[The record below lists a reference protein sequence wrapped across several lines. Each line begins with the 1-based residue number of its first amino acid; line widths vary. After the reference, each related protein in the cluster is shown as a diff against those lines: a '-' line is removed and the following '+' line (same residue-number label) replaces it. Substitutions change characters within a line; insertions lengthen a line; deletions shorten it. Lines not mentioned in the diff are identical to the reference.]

1 MERSKKVDGKYLTEN
16 ILMGNIL
23 MGNILT
29 IEWKRGALWI

>member
-16 ILMGNIL
+16 ILME
-23 MGNILT
+23 NILT